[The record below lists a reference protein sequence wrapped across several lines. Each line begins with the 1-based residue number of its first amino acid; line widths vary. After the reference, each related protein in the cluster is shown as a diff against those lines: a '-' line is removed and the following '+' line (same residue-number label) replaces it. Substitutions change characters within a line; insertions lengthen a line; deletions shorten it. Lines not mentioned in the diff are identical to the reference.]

1 MSTKKVSVVLKI
13 TTYVQL
19 TVEAIA
25 NIVVNTKINSS
36 NKFLKCLGLAFG
48 SLATSANAI
57 SASTSKA
64 VISELTRVVK
74 EGIEVCNERDDRF
87 ESVRKNCVE
96 FVAVELDRVEAALED
111 SAGCV
116 FISEWLVFPFRVTGA
131 VEQSIALVECAK
143 KGGGNLG
150 VVGGYE

>member
-1 MSTKKVSVVLKI
+1 MKFF
-13 TTYVQL
+13 L
-19 TVEAIA
+19 TISIHCRRALGSA
-25 NIVVNTKINSS
+25 TQTSS
-36 NKFLKCLGLAFG
+36 AC
-48 SLATSANAI
+48 T
-57 SASTSKA
+57 
-64 VISELTRVVK
+64 
-74 EGIEVCNERDDRF
+74 NERDDRF